1 MPHMKNVFLL
11 FIILFFA
18 SCTEEK
24 KQLTADEIVDKA
36 IKNAGGERYK
46 NTEIDFVFRNRE
58 YSSKREGGEF
68 SLERKMTDSTGNNIH
83 DILNN
88 EGFKRLVNDT
98 LVEVADSMK
107 VAYGNSVNSVHYFVQ
122 LPYGLN
128 AKAANKELIGK
139 DSISGREY
147 YEVKVTFAE
156 NGGGTDH
163 EDEYMYWIDTK
174 NFEVDYLAYNFETND
189 GGLRFRKAFNHRII
203 EGIRFVDYENY
214 KYDDLSTPLNE
225 LDDLFE
231 NRELELLSVIET
243 KDVKVKLGS

>member
-1 MPHMKNVFLL
+1 MKNVFIVLM
-11 FIILFFA
+11 ILSLA
-18 SCTEEK
+18 SCAEK
-24 KQLTADEIVDKA
+24 KDALTANEIVDKA

-46 NTEIDFVFRNRE
+46 NAEIDFVFRNRE
-58 YSSKREGGEF
+58 YKSKREGGKF
-68 SLERKMTDSTGNNIH
+68 NLQRKMTDSTGNEIR
-83 DILNN
+83 DILDNN
-88 EGFKRLVNDT
+88 GFQRLVNDT
-98 LVEVADSMK
+98 VVEVADSMK

-122 LPYGLN
+122 LPFGLN
-128 AKAANKELIGK
+128 AEAANKELIGK
-139 DSISGREY
+139 DSIAGREY

-174 NFEVDYLAYNFETND
+174 NFEVDYLAYNFETNE

-214 KYDDLSTPLNE
+214 KYDDLSTPLSE
-225 LDDLFE
+225 LDELFE
-231 NRELELLSVIET
+231 KRELELLSIIET